1 MIHGR
6 ACCYWV
12 VKCYSEQFYIT
23 KIRLTKRIRKSLLH
37 LLLLFFP
44 LGFFRVSK
52 WFYFLL
58 FLLWQAENGLRVV
71 ASPQRNQ
78 RCWRNGSC
86 GRYVGE
92 IRSPDYECLV
102 GTGGWLMPVIR
113 CTSLVLVL
121 TEMSGYNV
129 DKAKRGHW
137 QHISNG
143 VNSGFASLFQRKQT
157 SGLVY
162 KIDFV

>member
-1 MIHGR
+1 MEHDSWS
-6 ACCYWV
+6 CV
-12 VKCYSEQFYIT
+12 
-23 KIRLTKRIRKSLLH
+23 
-37 LLLLFFP
+37 LLLSRKMLFRTVLYYQNTFNEAYTKVAFT
-44 LGFFRVSK
+44 LTFTILSK